1 MYGSG
6 REFGFQLLEGNA
18 SGKLDLLHT
27 APPPFRVVLFL
38 PRCFLQDPIFIE
50 FSETIL
56 TLFWG
61 DMWWESAYNGCFSR
75 FEACVC
81 LHGMI
86 IRPIIRGEHVDVR
99 NIRLSRTRH

>member
-61 DMWWESAYNGCFSR
+61 DMWWESAYNGCCSFHWYSSVSESLRNSSR
-75 FEACVC
+75 EYGCC
-81 LHGMI
+81 GDS
-86 IRPIIRGEHVDVR
+86 RPVG
-99 NIRLSRTRH
+99 SRSW